1 MPDDVVIR
9 EGLPKDAAAIAVYMI
24 RLARETEDVRLNP
37 NTVEQGV
44 KAVLADPAKG
54 RYFVAEVGGSV
65 VACLMITHEW
75 SDWRNGDMW
84 WVQSVYVHA
93 DHRRKGLFKQLY
105 DRVLEEA
112 RANEVRAIRLYV
124 EKHNDRAKKT
134 YASLGLALT
143 EYDVMEATP

>member
-9 EGLPKDAAAIAVYMI
+9 EARPADAAAIAVFNI
-24 RLARETEDVRLNP
+24 RLARETEDMKLNP
-37 NTVEQGV
+37 STVEQGV

-84 WVQSVYVHA
+84 WIQSVYVHA

-124 EKHNDRAKKT
+124 ERHNDRAKQT
-134 YASLGLALT
+134 YAALGFGKT
-143 EYDVMEATP
+143 DYDVMEAKP